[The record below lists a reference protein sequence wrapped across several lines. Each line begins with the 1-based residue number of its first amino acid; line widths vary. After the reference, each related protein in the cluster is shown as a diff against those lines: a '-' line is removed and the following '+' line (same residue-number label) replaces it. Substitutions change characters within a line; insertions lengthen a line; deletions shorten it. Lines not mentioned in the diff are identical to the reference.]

1 MLHAII
7 HWCIFLYLLRKGQ
20 FLNVRGEKIS
30 EAQFYEVL
38 KGTITKIWA
47 DTRLADYCCTE
58 SVVLEGMDIPNGEHS
73 FIYLIYWWK
82 CASMMRIMHIY
93 RFQYPSPIRF
103 LGQIS
108 SDANCFISILASYVS
123 ECPELLK
130 SSLPKQTSNCIN

>member
-1 MLHAII
+1 MLHAFI

-103 LGQIS
+103 
-108 SDANCFISILASYVS
+108 
-123 ECPELLK
+123 
-130 SSLPKQTSNCIN
+130 